1 MLDNLNWWEIGVLL
15 LLALLIFGDRLPNVI
30 SDGLRMVRNL
40 RNMARNAT
48 GDLSRELGTDIQ
60 LEDLHPKAFIRKH
73 LLSEEDEQAIRK
85 PLQGVDNLRADVTGV
100 HEELKEVADRVDP
113 RAAARKSTAT
123 STAPAPAPAPA
134 PATTTP
140 PDPSARVAAGA
151 GQRPAGLRPSGL
163 PSSDSR
169 RTASRSATWRSAFAA
184 GASGA
189 DSTIGVPASPPSRTR
204 VSIGI

>member
-85 PLQGVDNLRADVTGV
+85 PLQGVYDNLRADVTGV
-100 HEELKEVADRVDP
+100 HEELKDIADRVDP
-113 RAAARKSTAT
+113 RAAVRRSTAT
-123 STAPAPAPAPA
+123 STAAVPAPAPAP
-134 PATTTP
+134 
-140 PDPSARVAAGA
+140 
-151 GQRPAGLRPSGL
+151 RPSY
-163 PSSDSR
+163 DD
-169 RTASRSATWRSAFAA
+169 AT
-184 GASGA
+184 
-189 DSTIGVPASPPSRTR
+189 
-204 VSIGI
+204 